1 MGERPATRADA
12 LAGQH
17 ARAAYD
23 AFAPHYDAFTAHHDY
38 EAWTTTLERMAR
50 AQGLRGTRLL
60 DVACGT
66 GKSFLPFLDRGY
78 EVTACDISPA
88 MAERAAAKAGD
99 RARVE
104 VHDMRDLR
112 RLGAFDL
119 VCCLDDAVNY
129 VLSAQELEATLAGL
143 ARNLAP
149 GGVVV
154 FDANSLAA
162 YRTFFATTSVVADD
176 GRVLVW
182 DGHAPADF
190 APGAL
195 AHATLEAICRRED
208 GTWWRERSG
217 HLQRHHPREI
227 VERVLQRAGLQVAA
241 VYGMHLD
248 GSTTDAFDE
257 LDNSKAVYV
266 ATPAPPAP
274 PAPPASP
281 ATPTPRATPATPA
294 TLGVSRPRSA

>member
-1 MGERPATRADA
+1 MSEGPTTVAGVA
-12 LAGQH
+12 AGQH
-17 ARAAYD
+17 ARAAYE
-23 AFAPHYDAFTAHHDY
+23 ALAPHYDTFTAHHDY
-38 EAWTTTLERMAR
+38 ETWTATLERMAQ
-50 AQGLRGTRLL
+50 AHGLRGRRLL

-88 MAERAAAKAGD
+88 MAERAAAKAGE

-104 VHDMRDLR
+104 VHDMRALPA
-112 RLGAFDL
+112 LGTFDL

-129 VLSAQELEATLAGL
+129 VLSAQELEATFAGM

-162 YRTFFATTSVVADD
+162 YRTFFSAMTVVTGD
-176 GRVLVW
+176 GLVLVW

-195 AHATLEAICRRED
+195 AQATLEAIRRRGD
-208 GTWWRERSG
+208 GTWRRERSG
-217 HLQRHHPREI
+217 HLQRHHPRET
-227 VERVLQRAGLQVAA
+227 VERALSRAGLQASA
-241 VYGMHLD
+241 VHGMRLD
-248 GSTTDAFDE
+248 GSTTDTFDE

-266 ATPAPPAP
+266 ACPRPDGSAP
-274 PAPPASP
+274 
-281 ATPTPRATPATPA
+281 TE
-294 TLGVSRPRSA
+294 SA

>member
-1 MGERPATRADA
+1 MDERPATHTDA
-12 LAGQH
+12 AAGHH

-38 EAWTTTLERMAR
+38 ETWTTTLERMAR
-50 AQGLRGTRLL
+50 THGLRGRRLL

-78 EVTACDISPA
+78 DVTACDISPA
-88 MAERAAAKAGD
+88 MAERAAAKARD

-104 VHDMRDLR
+104 VHDMRALP

-129 VLSAQELEATLAGL
+129 VLSAQELEATFTGV

-162 YRTFFATTSVVADD
+162 YRMFFATMTVVADD

-195 AHATLEAICRRED
+195 AQATVEAITRRED

-217 HLQRHHPREI
+217 HLPRHHPRET
-227 VERVLQRAGLQVAA
+227 VERALRRAGLSAVA

-266 ATPAPPAP
+266 ACAEAPE
-274 PAPPASP
+274 S
-281 ATPTPRATPATPA
+281 
-294 TLGVSRPRSA
+294 SRPGRA

>member
-1 MGERPATRADA
+1 MDERPATLADPA
-12 LAGQH
+12 AGQH

-38 EAWTTTLERMAR
+38 ETWTATLERMAR
-50 AQGLRGTRLL
+50 AHGLRGTRLL

-78 EVTACDISPA
+78 EVAACDISPA
-88 MAERAAAKAGD
+88 MAERAAGKAGD

-104 VHDMRDLR
+104 VHDMRALP

-129 VLSAQELEATLAGL
+129 VLGAQELEATFAGL

-149 GGVVV
+149 GGVIV
-154 FDANSLAA
+154 FDANTLAA
-162 YRTFFATTSVVADD
+162 YRTFFATMTVVTGD
-176 GRVLVW
+176 GLVLVW
-182 DGHAPADF
+182 DGHAPPDF
-190 APGAL
+190 AAGAL
-195 AHATLEAICRRED
+195 AQATLEAIRRRDD

-217 HLQRHHPREI
+217 HLQRHHSRET
-227 VERVLQRAGLQVAA
+227 VQRALRRAGLRTAA

-248 GSTTDAFDE
+248 GSTTDALDE

-266 ATPAPPAP
+266 ACREAGGSSH
-274 PAPPASP
+274 PAS
-281 ATPTPRATPATPA
+281 A
-294 TLGVSRPRSA
+294 

>member
-1 MGERPATRADA
+1 MDERPAAPAD
-12 LAGQH
+12 QH

-23 AFAPHYDAFTAHHDY
+23 AFAPHYDAFTVHHDY

-50 AQGLRGTRLL
+50 THGLSGTRLL

-78 EVTACDISPA
+78 EVTACDISPG
-88 MAERAAAKAGD
+88 MARRAAAKAGD

-104 VHDMRDLR
+104 VLDMRALPS
-112 RLGAFDL
+112 LGAFDL

-129 VLSAQELEATLAGL
+129 VLSAQELEATFTGV

-162 YRTFFATTSVVADD
+162 YRTFFATMTVVADD

-190 APGAL
+190 APAGL
-195 AHATLEAICRRED
+195 AQATLEALCRRDD
-208 GTWWRERSG
+208 GTWRRERSG
-217 HLQRHHPREI
+217 HLQRHHPRDT
-227 VERVLQRAGLQVAA
+227 VEGALERAGLQAVA
-241 VYGMHLD
+241 VYGMRLD
-248 GSTTDAFDE
+248 GSTTEGFDE

-266 ATPAPPAP
+266 ARAA
-274 PAPPASP
+274 AS
-281 ATPTPRATPATPA
+281 AST
-294 TLGVSRPRSA
+294 RPRRA